1 MATNRELFDAQ
12 VYRLCRTIPSGRVS
26 TYGRI
31 AAMILPP
38 TGMDPLGFDRV
49 KARWVGYALAKCP
62 PDIPWHRVLNA
73 RGESSLGERRK
84 LQQALLEQEG
94 INFNARGRVDLNVY
108 LWQNED
114 RGR

>member
-1 MATNRELFDAQ
+1 MVTNRDFFDEQ
-12 VYRLCRTIPSGRVS
+12 VYRLCRIIPSGKVT

-38 TGMDPLGFDRV
+38 PGMDPLGFDRV

-62 PDIPWHRVLNA
+62 PDIPWQRVLNA
-73 RGESSLGERRK
+73 RGESSLGERRR

-94 INFNARGRVDLNVY
+94 IIFNASGRVDLNAY
-108 LWQNED
+108 LWQNEND
-114 RGR
+114 GR